1 MSNFE
6 AWSCVSLAIDSK
18 EASDFFLDFFFVC
31 FFQSNENKTFCMVG
45 GKIESYEFSTEKEP
59 LLKSPFW

>member
-1 MSNFE
+1 M
-6 AWSCVSLAIDSK
+6 SLAIDSK
-18 EASDFFLDFFFVC
+18 EASDFFLDFFLSV

-59 LLKSPFW
+59 LLKSPSW

>member
-18 EASDFFLDFFFVC
+18 EASDFFLDFFFC
-31 FFQSNENKTFCMVG
+31 FFQSNENKTFCMVE
-45 GKIESYEFSTEKEP
+45 GKIESYEFSTEDEP